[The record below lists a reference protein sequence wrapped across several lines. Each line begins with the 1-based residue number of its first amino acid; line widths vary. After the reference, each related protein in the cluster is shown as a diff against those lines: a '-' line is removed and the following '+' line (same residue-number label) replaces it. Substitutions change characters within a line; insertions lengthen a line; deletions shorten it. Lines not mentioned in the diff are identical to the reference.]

1 MDAFFHAIAIKR
13 YINQLLILSRLR
25 NSEHVTEELINDMPI
40 FYDVE
45 KDSLYQK
52 GMKKG
57 IEKGIALG
65 EEKGIALGEEKV
77 IEKSVILL
85 HKAGYS
91 ATEISEAYDYNLEKV
106 IHIIDFYKLK
116 NEI

>member
-1 MDAFFHAIAIKR
+1 M
-13 YINQLLILSRLR
+13 R
-25 NSEHVTEELINDMPI
+25 NFEHVKEELINDMPI

-57 IEKGIALG
+57 IALGEEKGIALG
-65 EEKGIALGEEKV
+65 EEKGIEKGIAIGEEKV

-91 ATEISEAYDYNLEKV
+91 ATEISEVYDYNLEKV
-106 IHIIDFYKLK
+106 IHIIDSYKLK
-116 NEI
+116 NES

>member
-13 YINQLLILSRLR
+13 YINQLLILSRLH
-25 NSEHVTEELINDMPI
+25 NFEHVTEELINDMPI

-57 IEKGIALG
+57 IAI
-65 EEKGIALGEEKV
+65 GEEKV

-106 IHIIDFYKLK
+106 IHIIDSYKLK
-116 NEI
+116 NES

>member
-1 MDAFFHAIAIKR
+1 
-13 YINQLLILSRLR
+13 
-25 NSEHVTEELINDMPI
+25 
-40 FYDVE
+40 
-45 KDSLYQK
+45 
-52 GMKKG
+52 MK
-57 IEKGIALG
+57 
-65 EEKGIALGEEKV
+65 KGIALGEEKV

-116 NEI
+116 NK